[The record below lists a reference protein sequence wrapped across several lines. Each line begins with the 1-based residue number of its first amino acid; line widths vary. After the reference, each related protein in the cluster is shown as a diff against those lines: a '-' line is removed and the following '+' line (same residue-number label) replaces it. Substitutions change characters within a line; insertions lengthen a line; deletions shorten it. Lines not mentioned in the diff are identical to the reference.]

1 MVGAITM
8 TCNDSTWLKK
18 GDSYYRKGRF
28 YEAID
33 YYNLGLQE
41 NPYNTILQTKK
52 GNALYRLGYIRQANG
67 CFYLA
72 TTQAGA
78 YEQLRRH
85 VYQHYNNI
93 SRNLRNVQQMLKSR
107 YNIPILQ
114 NPLKKFLISLKSQIK
129 DQKEREEFEEFKKE
143 IPYRNRI
150 LLADYIECYLK
161 HYGSDYKNHIPRFH
175 QFLQE
180 KYYDLTSSELENIIR
195 KQKNKMEKPAW
206 GKQKSIDLM
215 TGREF
220 EEYLESLFKQHGYR
234 VTMTKHND
242 QGADLVIERYGELT
256 VVQAKR
262 RKGNIGNSAI
272 QEVFTAKHYY
282 DASNALVVTVS
293 DFTQS
298 AKKLAEKLEI
308 ELWDRQRLLLE
319 MEKIYLF

>member
-1 MVGAITM
+1 
-8 TCNDSTWLKK
+8 
-18 GDSYYRKGRF
+18 
-28 YEAID
+28 
-33 YYNLGLQE
+33 
-41 NPYNTILQTKK
+41 
-52 GNALYRLGYIRQANG
+52 
-67 CFYLA
+67 
-72 TTQAGA
+72 
-78 YEQLRRH
+78 
-85 VYQHYNNI
+85 
-93 SRNLRNVQQMLKSR
+93 MLKSK
-107 YNIPILQ
+107 YSIPMYQKQLTQ
-114 NPLKKFLISLKSQIK
+114 FLMSIKLQIK
-129 DQKEREEFEEFKKE
+129 DQKEQEEFEEFKKE
-143 IPYRNRI
+143 IPYRTWI
-150 LLADYIECYLK
+150 LLAGYIECFLK
-161 HYGSDYKNHIPRFH
+161 HYGRDYKNHMPRFH
-175 QFLQE
+175 QFLRE
-180 KYYDLTSSELENIIR
+180 KYYDLTPSKLETIVR
-195 KQKNKMEKPAW
+195 KQKNKMEKSAW

-234 VTMTKHND
+234 VTVTKYND
-242 QGADLVIERYGELT
+242 QGADLIIERYGERT